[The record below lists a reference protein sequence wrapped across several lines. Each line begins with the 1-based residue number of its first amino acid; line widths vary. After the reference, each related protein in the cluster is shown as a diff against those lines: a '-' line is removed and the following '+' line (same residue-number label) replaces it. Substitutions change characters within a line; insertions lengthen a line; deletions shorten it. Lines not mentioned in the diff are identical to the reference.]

1 MRPKALGRGLGQS
14 PPSQQLTDCRL
25 LARLVDVVRLLVEV
39 RMAGVGGLQLV
50 RHLGGLRREVR
61 VALGRGA
68 ADAQRAGRNVWRIL

>member
-1 MRPKALGRGLGQS
+1 M
-14 PPSQQLTDCRL
+14 
-25 LARLVDVVRLLVEV
+25 RLLVEV